1 MHDATVF
8 LQGVCSS
15 AALVIGL
22 MFFRFWR
29 EHRES
34 LFAFFAVAFWLMAL
48 SWAVL
53 AVLSPTEETR
63 PYVYGL
69 RLVAFLLIIAG
80 VVAKNRRDVI

>member
-1 MHDATVF
+1 MDDATVV

-15 AALVIGL
+15 AALVSGL

-34 LFAFFAVAFWLMAL
+34 LFGYFAVAFWLMAL

-53 AVLSPTEETR
+53 AVLSPTEENR

-69 RLVAFLLIIAG
+69 RLVASLLIIAG
-80 VVAKNRRDVI
+80 IVAKNRREEG